1 MPGLLKSG
9 LVRGRRLA
17 GSLAQAMLQRNT
29 NAVAGFPVSWK
40 TRRRIFS
47 KYFPGILLPPLTR
60 QGCRT
65 MLRCSAAR
73 RRPSAEEKHMPM
85 SGESLLVVL
94 LVGLIAGWLAAKI
107 VTGGGLG
114 IIGDLVVGILGAFI
128 AAWLLPKLG
137 VRLGTGIVR
146 QIIDATLGAVI
157 LLALVR
163 LVRRL

>member
-1 MPGLLKSG
+1 MQHQRRRRASG
-9 LVRGRRLA
+9 FVEIACTGVFRFPRDSGGA
-17 GSLAQAMLQRNT
+17 SGYDASLHRNT
-29 NAVAGFPVSWK
+29 AVAV
-40 TRRRIFS
+40 
-47 KYFPGILLPPLTR
+47 PGKN
-60 QGCRT
+60 C
-65 MLRCSAAR
+65 
-73 RRPSAEEKHMPM
+73 MPM
-85 SGESLLVVL
+85 SGQSLIVIL
-94 LVGLIAGWLAAKI
+94 LVGLVAGWLAAKI

-163 LVRRL
+163 LVRSV

>member
-1 MPGLLKSG
+1 MQHQRRRRASG
-9 LVRGRRLA
+9 FVENA
-17 GSLAQAMLQRNT
+17 GTGYFASRADSGGAAGYDASLHRST
-29 NAVAGFPVSWK
+29 AVAVP
-40 TRRRIFS
+40 
-47 KYFPGILLPPLTR
+47 
-60 QGCRT
+60 
-65 MLRCSAAR
+65 
-73 RRPSAEEKHMPM
+73 EEDCMPM
-85 SGESLLVVL
+85 SGQSLLVVL
-94 LVGLIAGWLAAKI
+94 LVGLVAGWLAAKI

>member
-1 MPGLLKSG
+1 
-9 LVRGRRLA
+9 
-17 GSLAQAMLQRNT
+17 
-29 NAVAGFPVSWK
+29 
-40 TRRRIFS
+40 
-47 KYFPGILLPPLTR
+47 
-60 QGCRT
+60 
-65 MLRCSAAR
+65 
-73 RRPSAEEKHMPM
+73 MPM
-85 SGESLLVVL
+85 SGQSLIVIL

-114 IIGDLVVGILGAFI
+114 IIGDLVVGILGAFL

>member
-1 MPGLLKSG
+1 MSDY
-9 LVRGRRLA
+9 A
-17 GSLAQAMLQRNT
+17 TLQRST
-29 NAVAGFPVSWK
+29 AAAV
-40 TRRRIFS
+40 
-47 KYFPGILLPPLTR
+47 
-60 QGCRT
+60 
-65 MLRCSAAR
+65 
-73 RRPSAEEKHMPM
+73 AEEKHMPM

-146 QIIDATLGAVI
+146 EIIYATIGAVI

-163 LVRRL
+163 LVRSV

>member
-1 MPGLLKSG
+1 MPVLPESG
-9 LVRGRRLA
+9 RVHGRWPAVWPKLCCNATPTPNPAFGFVENVPAGISLPALTCDRCRAMMLRCTATRGRRRKNMPFT
-17 GSLAQAMLQRNT
+17 GQSLI
-29 NAVAGFPVSWK
+29 V
-40 TRRRIFS
+40 I
-47 KYFPGILLPPLTR
+47 
-60 QGCRT
+60 
-65 MLRCSAAR
+65 
-73 RRPSAEEKHMPM
+73 
-85 SGESLLVVL
+85 L
-94 LVGLIAGWLAAKI
+94 LVGVIAGWLAAKI

-114 IIGDLVVGILGAFI
+114 IIGDLVLGILGAFL

>member
-1 MPGLLKSG
+1 MGLAVKVMP
-9 LVRGRRLA
+9 
-17 GSLAQAMLQRNT
+17 GSLAQTMLRCNT
-29 NAVAGFPVSWK
+29 NAGGGVPVSWK
-40 TRRRIFS
+40 TPGRGFS
-47 KYFPGILLPPLTR
+47 LPALT
-60 QGCRT
+60 G
-65 MLRCSAAR
+65 AAR
-73 RRPSAEEKHMPM
+73 PAMMLHCTAAQRWRSRRGKNMPM
-85 SGESLLVVL
+85 SGQSLIVVL
-94 LVGLIAGWLAAKI
+94 LVGLVAGWLAAKI

-146 QIIDATLGAVI
+146 EIIDATIGAVI

>member
-1 MPGLLKSG
+1 MPVLLEEWAFAVKVMG
-9 LVRGRRLA
+9 
-17 GSLAQAMLQRNT
+17 GSLAQTMLRCNT
-29 NAVAGFPVSWK
+29 NAGGGLPVSWK
-40 TRRRIFS
+40 TRACG
-47 KYFPGILLPPLTR
+47 KCLMGYFASRADSG
-60 QGCRT
+60 G
-65 MLRCSAAR
+65 AAGYDASLHR
-73 RRPSAEEKHMPM
+73 STAVAVPEEKCMPM
-85 SGESLLVVL
+85 SGQSLLVVL
-94 LVGLIAGWLAAKI
+94 LVGLVAGWLAAKI

-163 LVRRL
+163 LIRRL